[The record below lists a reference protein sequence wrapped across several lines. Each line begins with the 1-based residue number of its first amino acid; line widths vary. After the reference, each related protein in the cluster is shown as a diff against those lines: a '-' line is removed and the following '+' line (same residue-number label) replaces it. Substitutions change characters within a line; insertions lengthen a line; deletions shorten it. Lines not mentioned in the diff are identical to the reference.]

1 MRTEQSVRKL
11 ITQLYRDLGE
21 DPAGLKSIKP
31 VGGDW
36 ASASS
41 YEVTRTD
48 GAVVSVAGKDI
59 DKLKAAHIA
68 AHQKLFRRV
77 SLDLGTSASAALPRS
92 WQQQPSSTALW

>member
-36 ASASS
+36 ASANS

-59 DKLKAAHIA
+59 DQANEPQIA
-68 AHQKLFRRV
+68 AALGRFRK
-77 SLDLGTSASAALPRS
+77 
-92 WQQQPSSTALW
+92 

>member
-1 MRTEQSVRKL
+1 MRTEQSVLKL

-41 YEVTRTD
+41 YEVTRSD

-59 DKLKAAHIA
+59 DQANEPQIA
-68 AHQKLFRRV
+68 AA
-77 SLDLGTSASAALPRS
+77 LGRLAK
-92 WQQQPSSTALW
+92 

>member
-11 ITQLYRDLGE
+11 ITQLYHDLGE
-21 DPAGLKSIKP
+21 DPARLKSIKP

-36 ASASS
+36 GSATS

-59 DKLKAAHIA
+59 DQANEPQVAEALGR
-68 AHQKLFRRV
+68 FRK
-77 SLDLGTSASAALPRS
+77 
-92 WQQQPSSTALW
+92 